1 MPSQRSSMRKLRD
14 ILRLKLHCD
23 LSIRQI
29 NRSLRISVGL
39 VSKIV
44 KAAHALGLDWS
55 AVEAMDERSLAE
67 LFYPKADTRLAD
79 KREVPDWVEVRMELA
94 MPGMTKYLAWEEYA
108 EKYPTRSFGYSQ
120 YCYHYSVW
128 SKKQRRSMRQIHI
141 AGEKLFVDYAG
152 QTVAIVNSLTGEV
165 RTAQIF
171 VAVMGASNYTYAEAT
186 YTQALSDWVQSHARC
201 FEFLGG
207 VPQVVV
213 PDNLKSGVTKAC
225 HYDPDVN
232 PTYQQMAAHY
242 GVAIIPARPYKPKD
256 KSKAEVGVQIIERWI
271 LARIRHMTFFTLAE
285 LNQTIKALL
294 EDVNNRVSKHLKGSR
309 KHWFETIDKPNLSPL
324 PLHAYEYTDIKP
336 VKVNIDYH
344 VQYDDHLYSV
354 PHHLV
359 GERIDLHAKF
369 NMIELYF
376 RGNLVANH
384 ARQYRYGTTTTPAH
398 MPKEHDIYHKWDKAK
413 LVNWA
418 KNVGPESLNWV
429 ETQFHRKSH
438 KEQAFRVCL
447 GMLNLGKKYP
457 HSRLDKACAIA
468 NQHKLYRLKQI
479 KDILQSNQDKLHQD
493 NADITST
500 LPQAHENIRGPQ
512 SFH

>member
-1 MPSQRSSMRKLRD
+1 MPAQRSSMRKLRD
-14 ILRLKLHCD
+14 ILRLKLQAN
-23 LSIRQI
+23 LSTRQI

-39 VSKIV
+39 VSKTLK
-44 KAAHALGLDWS
+44 KAKVLNLDWP
-55 AVEAMDERSLAE
+55 AVEALDERSLAE
-67 LFYPKADTRLAD
+67 LFYPKADVALAN
-79 KREVPDWVEVRMELA
+79 KREMPDWFFVRKELSMA
-94 MPGMTKYLAWEEYA
+94 GTTKYLLWEEYA
-108 EKYPTRSFGYSQ
+108 EQFPTRSFGYAQ
-120 YCYHYSVW
+120 YCHHLKIW
-128 SKKQRRSMRQIHI
+128 LKKQRRSMRQIHI

-152 QTVAIVNSLTGEV
+152 QTVAIVSNSTGEV

-186 YTQALSDWVQSHARC
+186 YTQTLSDWVQSHARC
-201 FEFLGG
+201 FEFMGG

-225 HYDPDVN
+225 NYDPDVN

-271 LARIRHMTFFTLAE
+271 LARIRHMTFFSLSE
-285 LNQTIKALL
+285 LNQTIKVLL
-294 EDVNNRVSKHLKGSR
+294 EDVNNRESKHLRGSR
-309 KHWFETIDKPNLSPL
+309 KHWFDTLDKPNLSPL
-324 PLHAYEYTDIKP
+324 PTIAYEYTDIKP

-376 RGNLVANH
+376 KGNLIANH
-384 ARQYRYGTTTTPAH
+384 ARQYRYGMSTTPAH
-398 MPKEHDIYHKWDKAK
+398 MPKEHAVYHKWDKAK
-413 LVNWA
+413 LLNWA

-429 ETQFHRKSH
+429 ESQFHRKSH
-438 KEQAFRVCL
+438 NEQAFRVCL

-468 NQHKLYRLKQI
+468 NKHKLYRLKQI
-479 KDILQSNQDKLHQD
+479 KDILKSNQDKLPQD
-493 NADITST
+493 SSDISSA

>member
-1 MPSQRSSMRKLRD
+1 
-14 ILRLKLHCD
+14 
-23 LSIRQI
+23 
-29 NRSLRISVGL
+29 
-39 VSKIV
+39 
-44 KAAHALGLDWS
+44 
-55 AVEAMDERSLAE
+55 
-67 LFYPKADTRLAD
+67 
-79 KREVPDWVEVRMELA
+79 
-94 MPGMTKYLAWEEYA
+94 
-108 EKYPTRSFGYSQ
+108 
-120 YCYHYSVW
+120 
-128 SKKQRRSMRQIHI
+128 
-141 AGEKLFVDYAG
+141 
-152 QTVAIVNSLTGEV
+152 
-165 RTAQIF
+165 
-171 VAVMGASNYTYAEAT
+171 
-186 YTQALSDWVQSHARC
+186 
-201 FEFLGG
+201 
-207 VPQVVV
+207 
-213 PDNLKSGVTKAC
+213 
-225 HYDPDVN
+225 
-232 PTYQQMAAHY
+232 MAAHY

-271 LARIRHMTFFTLAE
+271 LARIRHMTFFSLAE

-294 EDVNNRVSKHLKGSR
+294 EDVNNRVSKHLRGNR

-398 MPKEHDIYHKWDKAK
+398 MPKEHEVY
-413 LVNWA
+413 
-418 KNVGPESLNWV
+418 
-429 ETQFHRKSH
+429 H

-479 KDILQSNQDKLHQD
+479 KDILKSNQDKLHQD